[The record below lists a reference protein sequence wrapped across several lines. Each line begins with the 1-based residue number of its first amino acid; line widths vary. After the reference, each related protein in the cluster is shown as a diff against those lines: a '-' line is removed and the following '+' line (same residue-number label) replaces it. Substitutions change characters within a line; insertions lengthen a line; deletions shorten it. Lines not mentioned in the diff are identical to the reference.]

1 MTHLWKVADFQAE
14 IQHLAKLV
22 EKRPGSQVVETMA
35 TTLCSKIS
43 AVDIWTTQAVV
54 TLLEEVEAHN
64 FPKDLAT
71 KLNAAIK
78 NPSQSQG
85 LQSG

>member
-1 MTHLWKVADFQAE
+1 
-14 IQHLAKLV
+14 
-22 EKRPGSQVVETMA
+22 MA
-35 TTLCSKIS
+35 TTLCFKIS
-43 AVDIWTTQAVV
+43 AVDIWTTQAIL
-54 TLLEEVEAHN
+54 TMLEEVEALD